1 MDSNSKLKTTPSPA
15 TQGQS
20 SDLPYTQLFDAEFM
34 RKLERLSLV
43 SRKLKSGRLK
53 GERRSPRRGQSV
65 EFADYR
71 TYTPG
76 DDLRRVDWN
85 AYARMERLF
94 IKLFQEEE
102 DLTVHILID
111 ASKSMD
117 WGDPNDITLT
127 APVAPTDMATPTTQS
142 AIRTSQSDTR
152 DQNKLI
158 YAKRIAAALGYIS
171 LTDLDRLSITAFSK
185 AGLQRYTPVR
195 GKGHAVSLL
204 RFIAGVRAEG
214 QTDLDLMLRQYAS
227 QAKYPGL
234 LFLISDC
241 LVEGGGVQGLSALQ
255 AAGHEINLIHVL
267 SPAEV
272 HPELALIGDLR
283 LRDIETGATQD
294 VSIDGG
300 ILNLYREKYEEWQS
314 GIENFCKRRAI
325 NYLHVSTDQPFEDLV
340 LHYLRRKGILS

>member
-1 MDSNSKLKTTPSPA
+1 MDPNSKLKTQNSE
-15 TQGQS
+15 
-20 SDLPYTQLFDAEFM
+20 LPYTQLFDADFM

-53 GERRSPRRGQSV
+53 GERRSPKRGQSV

-127 APVAPTDMATPTTQS
+127 APLAPLDTKQTTDAETQNS
-142 AIRTSQSDTR
+142 KFKIQNSKLEASR

-185 AGLQRYTPVR
+185 AGLQRFTPVR

-204 RFIAGVRAEG
+204 RFIAGIRAEG

-234 LFLISDC
+234 LFLLSDC

-255 AAGHEINLIHVL
+255 AAGHEINLIHIL

-294 VSIDGG
+294 VSIDSG
-300 ILNLYREKYEEWQS
+300 ILDLYREKYEEWQS

-325 NYLHVSTDQPFEDLV
+325 NYLHVTTDQPFEDLV